1 MSDATIFEM
10 TEEELQEAFEQWK
23 ADFFSNNEEENEPA

>member
-1 MSDATIFEM
+1 MSDTTIFEM

-23 ADFFSNNEEENEPA
+23 ADFFGTTEEEEDIP